1 MRRDRRDRLVLRP
14 AADAP
19 SGRGRDGRLS
29 QAGAGRCGQPAGAAR
44 SAGAAD
50 RQGPGSRAADA
61 GGGINSIPRPIRPA
75 SAEEMSFMR
84 KLRSS
89 LMPRSRSFR
98 PVAILAATALAVP
111 ALAVTAL
118 APAASSALA
127 ASAPA
132 GSGQHRLYA
141 VISRT
146 TGGTPHILA
155 HNWTSLGY
163 GYGFAF
169 AQDNLCTMAND
180 YVTVQAQRSEYFGPS
195 ASYNQRGNGVTV
207 TNLDSDLFFRQIID
221 SGVVNRLIRAV
232 DPRVRM
238 IEAGYVRGYN
248 RYLASVG
255 GASGVPDPTCRGQ
268 AWVKPITVLDTYL
281 RFYQLMLESGEDAV
295 IDGIAQAAPPAATA
309 ARQLT
314 DLALADPR
322 RAARELAAGFR
333 AEFGKFGSNAVAIGS
348 AGTRNHH
355 GLLLGNPHFP
365 WIGPER
371 FYQAQLTIPG
381 KINVSGAS
389 LFGVPLI
396 LIGHTATTA
405 WSHTVSA
412 AFRFTPYQLTLAP
425 GHPTEYLQNGHPV
438 AMTRRTV
445 TVTVRRGNG
454 KLAAISRT
462 LWSSRYGPVFNSLF
476 GLALPWTASS
486 AFAIKDAN
494 ATNTGRALN
503 TWFGIDRSATSRQVL
518 AILKKY
524 QGIPW
529 VNTVVSDKQGQALY
543 ADIGTIPDVSNAKAA
558 ACDTPLGAQTCAEI
572 GLPILDGART
582 ACDWATGPDAAAPGL
597 FGPGQ
602 EPYLLRR
609 DYVTN
614 SNDSYWLA
622 NPHHPLTGFARII
635 GDERTARTLR
645 TRIGLIQVQARIDGT
660 DRLGRKGFTLTA
672 MEHLDLSDLD
682 YAAVLTR
689 HALVRMCRQFQA
701 AGGSAPT
708 SGGGKVRLGDAC
720 ATLARWNLRADVGQR
735 GAVLF
740 SEFWSFAT
748 HAPPSPFVH
757 AFEISDP
764 VHTPFGLDTS
774 NPAVRTALGD
784 AIKQLDRAHIP
795 LNATVGSVHFVTS
808 HGQRIPI
815 PGGPG
820 DPDGIFNAIFTAEF
834 PGDSLTAPDDG
845 SSFIQVVTWNNTACP
860 VGATIL
866 TYSESSNPASPHFA
880 DQTRLFSQKKWL
892 PDRFCQRQIEADPQL
907 QVTTVAG

>member
-1 MRRDRRDRLVLRP
+1 MSQSPRSPVSRLVR
-14 AADAP
+14 
-19 SGRGRDGRLS
+19 
-29 QAGAGRCGQPAGAAR
+29 
-44 SAGAAD
+44 
-50 RQGPGSRAADA
+50 
-61 GGGINSIPRPIRPA
+61 
-75 SAEEMSFMR
+75 
-84 KLRSS
+84 
-89 LMPRSRSFR
+89 FR
-98 PVAILAATALAVP
+98 AVP
-111 ALAVTAL
+111 ILAVTAL
-118 APAASSALA
+118 AVTTLLSATSSAHATSSALVT
-127 ASAPA
+127 SRPLA
-132 GSGQHRLYA
+132 GHRLEA
-141 VISRT
+141 VIRRT
-146 TGGTPHILA
+146 AGGVPHILA
-155 HNWTSLGY
+155 RDWMSLGF

-180 YVTVQAQRSEYFGPS
+180 YVTVQAQRSRYFGPN
-195 ASYNQRGNGVTV
+195 ASYNQRGVGVTV

-221 SGVVNRLIRAV
+221 SRIVQRLVRGVNP
-232 DPRVRM
+232 DVRQ

-255 GASGVPDPTCRGQ
+255 GARGVPDPTCRGK
-268 AWVKPITVLDTYL
+268 AWVKPITIGTSYL
-281 RFYQLMLESGEDAV
+281 RFYQLMLMTGEDGF
-295 IDGIAQAAPPAATA
+295 ISGIAEAAPPNATAAQPRTALARQAAP
-309 ARQLT
+309 LV
-314 DLALADPR
+314 LADPR
-322 RAARELAAGFR
+322 RAARALAAR
-333 AEFGKFGSNAVAIGS
+333 WRTEFGTAGSNAVAIGS

-405 WSHTVSA
+405 WSHTVST

-558 ACDTPLGAQTCAEI
+558 ACDTPLGAQTFAEI

-748 HAPPSPFVH
+748 NAPPSPFVH

-866 TYSESSNPASPHFA
+866 TYSESSNPASPHYA

-892 PDRFCQRQIEADPQL
+892 KDRFCQSQILADPHL
-907 QVTTVAG
+907 QVTILTG